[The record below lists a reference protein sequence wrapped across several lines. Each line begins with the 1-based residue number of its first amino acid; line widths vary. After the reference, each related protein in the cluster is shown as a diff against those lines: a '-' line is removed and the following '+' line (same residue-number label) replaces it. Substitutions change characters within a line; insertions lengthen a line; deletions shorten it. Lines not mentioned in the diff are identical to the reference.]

1 MKSTPTSRRPTGV
14 LAVIT
19 LVALVALY
27 VLGARPA
34 TPVRLQTRVVTPLGT
49 RGTPV
54 GTVRRQR
61 DRDGGVGG
69 DCGSVLTEDSG
80 HCICCEP
87 LHLPLLPASSDEYPR
102 PHTSSL
108 FPSHNGATLAPLLDY
123 HTLTTVACSPNT
135 HTHTRSLLHTRTQ
148 PPHPRRPTVPQSHS
162 PTVRPPPRPLFGCL
176 HPAVRIR
183 PWVDRELRLNS
194 SPRAI
199 PARTLIGLRL
209 AL

>member
-87 LHLPLLPASSDEYPR
+87 LHLPLLPAPSDEYPR

-135 HTHTRSLLHTRTQ
+135 HTHAHCCTHAHNRLTLA
-148 PPHPRRPTVPQSHS
+148 VPQSHS
-162 PTVRPPPRPLFGCL
+162 PTVPQSAPRPAPCLDACIRLCVFG
-176 HPAVRIR
+176 PGSIA
-183 PWVDRELRLNS
+183 S
-194 SPRAI
+194 
-199 PARTLIGLRL
+199 
-209 AL
+209 